1 MKARFA
7 YVLAVLVLLAASPL
21 RAETAEQWIAKAR
34 AYLGRESDLNAV
46 TSIHFIGRLET
57 TEQVPSA
64 GDKTLLVN
72 QAVTLPA
79 EIIFQKPCQQLV
91 ILTKPGSIETKALD
105 DYDGW
110 AKSANAQNPKQWR
123 LTLLEVPE
131 IRQLRANT
139 WENLN
144 FFAGLEKKGGRVQLG
159 GEVTVDG
166 VACVEVSFIHTDD
179 IIFQRYFDRA
189 TGRLVKTETGRGSEI
204 REEGEIVVSGIRF
217 PAKVIS
223 KSAGGQI
230 ATITF
235 DKVILNERIPATE
248 FAVPG
253 Y

>member
-1 MKARFA
+1 MKVRHVFA
-7 YVLAVLVLLAASPL
+7 LALAVSLVAPSL

-34 AYLGRESDLNAV
+34 AYLGSESALNAV

-57 TEQVPSA
+57 TEPVPVS
-64 GDKTLLVN
+64 GDKTRLVN
-72 QAVTLPA
+72 QSVTLPA

-91 ILTKPGSIETKALD
+91 ILKRPGTIETKALD

-110 AKSANAQNPKQWR
+110 ARSTNAQNPKQWR

-144 FFAGLEKKGGRVQLG
+144 FFAGLEKKGGRVVLR

-166 VACVEVSFIHTDD
+166 LACVQLSFIHSDE
-179 IIFQRYFDRA
+179 IVFQRYFDRA
-189 TGRLVKTETGRGSEI
+189 TGRLVKTETGRGAEI
-204 REEGEIVVSGIRF
+204 REEGEIIVEGVRF
-217 PAKVIS
+217 PRTVIS
-223 KSAGGQI
+223 KSANGQI
-230 ATITF
+230 DTITF
-235 DKVILNERIPATE
+235 EKVMLNERIDASE

-253 Y
+253 F